1 MKWCFISLLW
11 YTSFI
16 FAEPLQLKCE
26 GIASKSTNSTLRVV
40 LSLVTGAYGEGLLG
54 NLSGK
59 ASNNMSVT
67 THLSD
72 AENWIELPPFLQGA
86 TIGAPRILKG
96 GNMEMK
102 RYELKKVV
110 FSESEIN
117 ARFRMTM
124 ISNPKVRIDR
134 MNGTLSIAG
143 MSHEFFGNCEKV
155 DLNKIKERA
164 PKF

>member
-1 MKWCFISLLW
+1 MKWSFISLLW

-54 NLSGK
+54 NVSGK

-72 AENWIELPPFLQGA
+72 AENWIELPPFLQGS
-86 TIGAPRILKG
+86 TMGVPRILKG

>member
-16 FAEPLQLKCE
+16 IAEPLQLNCE
-26 GIASKSTNSTLRVV
+26 GIASKSTNST
-40 LSLVTGAYGEGLLG
+40 VTGAYGEGLLG
-54 NLSGK
+54 NVSGK
-59 ASNNMSVT
+59 ASNNISVT
-67 THLSD
+67 TYLSD

-86 TIGAPRILKG
+86 TFAVPRILKG

-134 MNGTLSIAG
+134 INGTLSIAG
-143 MSHEFFGNCEKV
+143 MSHEFFGNCETV
-155 DLNKIKERA
+155 DLNTMKERA
-164 PKF
+164 HKF

>member
-1 MKWCFISLLW
+1 M
-11 YTSFI
+11 
-16 FAEPLQLKCE
+16 
-26 GIASKSTNSTLRVV
+26 
-40 LSLVTGAYGEGLLG
+40 LSLVTRVYGEGLLI
-54 NLSGK
+54 NVSGK

-67 THLSD
+67 TYLSD
-72 AENWIELPPFLQGA
+72 AKNWIELPPFLQGS
-86 TIGAPRILKG
+86 TIAVPRILKS

-134 MNGTLSIAG
+134 INGTLSIAG
-143 MSHEFFGNCEKV
+143 MSHEFFGNCETV
-155 DLNKIKERA
+155 DLNTMKERA
-164 PKF
+164 HKF

>member
-1 MKWCFISLLW
+1 M
-11 YTSFI
+11 
-16 FAEPLQLKCE
+16 
-26 GIASKSTNSTLRVV
+26 
-40 LSLVTGAYGEGLLG
+40 LSLVTRAYGEGLLI
-54 NLSGK
+54 NVPGK

-67 THLSD
+67 TYLSD
-72 AENWIELPPFLQGA
+72 AKNWIELPPFLQGS
-86 TIGAPRILKG
+86 TIAVPRILKS

-134 MNGTLSIAG
+134 INGTLSIAG
-143 MSHEFFGNCEKV
+143 MSHEFFGNCETV
-155 DLNKIKERA
+155 DLNTMKERA
-164 PKF
+164 HKF